1 MDVISSS
8 RVKLEG
14 KIAAD
19 ERPRQGY
26 ASSSK
31 SLFERKAQE
40 ASETGT
46 ARLKPI
52 EQEKELFSGTSSRR
66 HTFEKAAAEEVRK
79 AAPKIKIDEEEV
91 DLSGRA
97 KSHKQLFEE
106 QAKLSAQV
114 SPSLPRKIFSEQDG
128 EVDISG
134 KAKSKKEMFEKFAS
148 EHKGTSPG
156 AERKFLGDVDLSG
169 RAKAHRNIF
178 QQKIEEES
186 QVRTSHKK
194 HLEEDVF
201 TGKASSR
208 RQMFEKF
215 GSGESGS
222 QKGSRTP
229 AEEEQIDLTGRA
241 KSHRQRFEQF
251 AEEASMV
258 KTAQSRSD
266 DLDLSGKALSHK
278 EYFDEKV
285 AEAAKTKTA
294 EKKLRD
300 EEEEAIMGRA
310 RLHKLSFEEKAAKDL
325 EVQTC
330 DKSRLEEIPDRAS
343 KKKSK
348 KEKHGD
354 EHEKKKKRRRSS
366 SKSKEHKES
375 VSHEVNPEEKS
386 GADFQEAEK
395 AEVEEVADEKEE
407 EVTEETFVKEDEE
420 VGNEYEDDHKV
431 NGKVDGSD
439 EEEHEELEPVNELNN
454 ESEIQVAASATYE
467 SSAPRIV
474 DENSAED
481 TTSKEDHV
489 PSKVEEAPKPADSD
503 AVDNKSIPMD
513 YRARRALRQ
522 KQKDAERGETINTY
536 TCIIFLRNC
545 WFLMYKMFKRMR

>member
-1 MDVISSS
+1 
-8 RVKLEG
+8 
-14 KIAAD
+14 
-19 ERPRQGY
+19 
-26 ASSSK
+26 
-31 SLFERKAQE
+31 
-40 ASETGT
+40 
-46 ARLKPI
+46 
-52 EQEKELFSGTSSRR
+52 
-66 HTFEKAAAEEVRK
+66 
-79 AAPKIKIDEEEV
+79 
-91 DLSGRA
+91 
-97 KSHKQLFEE
+97 
-106 QAKLSAQV
+106 
-114 SPSLPRKIFSEQDG
+114 
-128 EVDISG
+128 
-134 KAKSKKEMFEKFAS
+134 MFEKIAS

-156 AERKFLGDVDLSG
+156 AERKYLGDVDLSG

-186 QVRTSHKK
+186 QVRTSRKM

-215 GSGESGS
+215 GSGENGS
-222 QKGSRTP
+222 QKGSKTP

-251 AEEASMV
+251 AEEASKV

-266 DLDLSGKALSHK
+266 ELDLSGKALSHK
-278 EYFDEKV
+278 EYFDDKV

-310 RLHKLSFEEKAAKDL
+310 RLHKMSFEEKAAKDL

-348 KEKHGD
+348 KEKHGE

-375 VSHEVNPEEKS
+375 VSHDEVNPEEKS

-395 AEVEEVADEKEE
+395 GNVEERADEKEE
-407 EVTEETFVKEDEE
+407 EIAEETFVKQDEE

-431 NGKVDGSD
+431 NVKIDGSD
-439 EEEHEELEPVNELNN
+439 EEEHEEVEPVNELNN
-454 ESEIQVAASATYE
+454 ESEIKVVASVTYE
-467 SSAPRIV
+467 SSAPGIV
-474 DENSAED
+474 DDNSAED
-481 TTSKEDHV
+481 TIPSKEDNV
-489 PSKVEEAPKPADSD
+489 PSKVEEVPKPAASD
-503 AVDNKSIPMD
+503 AVDNKSIPTD

-536 TCIIFLRNC
+536 MYLKVGSC
-545 WFLMYKMFKRMR
+545 WVFAHKLFRELFELGCMI